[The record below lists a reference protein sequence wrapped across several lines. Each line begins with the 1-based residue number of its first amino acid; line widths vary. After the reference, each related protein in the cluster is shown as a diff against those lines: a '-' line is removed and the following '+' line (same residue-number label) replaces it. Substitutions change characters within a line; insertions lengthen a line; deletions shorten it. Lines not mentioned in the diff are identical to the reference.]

1 VSSTRGDVL
10 VLLSGREAVA
20 RLHEALRAAPAGT
33 SRPTVRRVERV
44 AELRAA
50 LAEQRWGVIAVQTR
64 DADFVPT
71 DEVIR
76 EIRERQPDAVIV
88 GYALKSELSSSIL
101 NFARAGVHELIV
113 EGVDDAGFALRQAFS
128 AAAKRATA
136 DRLLDDVAA
145 LVPSS
150 FLPVMRYCLEHHGD
164 AASVPDL
171 ARAFGVSRQAL
182 VTRARRAGLPAPR
195 ELLTWCRLLLAARM
209 LAGGGASVDD
219 VAIAL
224 HFPSGNGLRNAL
236 RRYAQL
242 AMQDV
247 RRDGVAPV
255 LVAFADAIAAER
267 ATAPSALLT

>member
-1 VSSTRGDVL
+1 
-10 VLLSGREAVA
+10 
-20 RLHEALRAAPAGT
+20 
-33 SRPTVRRVERV
+33 
-44 AELRAA
+44 
-50 LAEQRWGVIAVQTR
+50 
-64 DADFVPT
+64 
-71 DEVIR
+71 
-76 EIRERQPDAVIV
+76 
-88 GYALKSELSSSIL
+88 
-101 NFARAGVHELIV
+101 VHELIV